1 MKKLQLILLFSIIST
16 GSVKAQECDIQIQVL
31 EDRYMFGTASKL
43 SSDPS
48 SKKLEVD
55 FTSEYMEIILPVE
68 GENYLIKVVNESCQA
83 YCSREKR
90 VRQLHSGDEKL
101 VRNLLK
107 DKMPDILEQ
116 LKSCDG

>member
-1 MKKLQLILLFSIIST
+1 MKKLHLILLYTIIS
-16 GSVKAQECDIQIQVL
+16 SVSAKAQECDIQIQVL
-31 EDRYMFGTASKL
+31 EDRYMFGTATKL
-43 SSDPS
+43 TDNTPL
-48 SKKLEVD
+48 KKMEVD
-55 FTSEYMEIILPVE
+55 FTSEYMEVLLPVE
-68 GENYLIKVVNESCQA
+68 GEKYLIKVVNEACQA

-107 DKMPDILEQ
+107 DKMDDILEQ

>member
-1 MKKLQLILLFSIIST
+1 MKKIHLILLFSIIST
-16 GSVKAQECDIQIQVL
+16 LSAKALECNIQIQVL
-31 EDRYMFGTASKL
+31 EDRYMFGTATKL
-43 SSDPS
+43 NTDPS
-48 SKKLEVD
+48 IKKLVVN
-55 FTSEYMEIILPVE
+55 FTSEYMGITLPVE
-68 GENYLIKVVNESCQA
+68 GENYLVKVVNESCQA

-107 DKMPDILEQ
+107 DKMDDILEQ